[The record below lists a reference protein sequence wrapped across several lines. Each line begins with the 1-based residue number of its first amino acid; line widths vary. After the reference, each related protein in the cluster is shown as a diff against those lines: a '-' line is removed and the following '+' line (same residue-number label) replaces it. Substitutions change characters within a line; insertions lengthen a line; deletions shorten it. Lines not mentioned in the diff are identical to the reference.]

1 MNTHFFNQIAQMG
14 ITGDLQLTIS
24 KGIENNLIVSI
35 ILQNEQC
42 GDNAKQLIPP
52 LNLRGTAEELDEG
65 FFQQI
70 TTPLQTASGLMVN
83 MEAFMKQL
91 EEVKKQSAM
100 EKEKGEKEKKEQEA
114 KDKKFKEGM
123 AKANELEKEGKFRD
137 AWMKVPEMTEF
148 PEKANE
154 IRKRKSELSNQ
165 FSSTGAYAALTNK
178 LVAATRKMYDRGQG
192 SKVAVVSKTVSKIVN
207 SKKPSTRYRVGL
219 WAKPMV
225 WMRVYLGDRLFD
237 KIVMSQI

>member
-1 MNTHFFNQIAQMG
+1 MNANFFNQIAQMG

-24 KGIENNLIVSI
+24 KGIENTLIVSI
-35 ILQNEQC
+35 MLQNEQC

-91 EEVKKQSAM
+91 EVAKKQSAM
-100 EKEKGEKEKKEQEA
+100 EKEKSDTQKKEQEA
-114 KDKKFKEGM
+114 KDKKFKDGM
-123 AKANELEKEGKFRD
+123 VKADELEKEGKFRE
-137 AWMKVPEMTEF
+137 AWMKVPEIADY
-148 PEKANE
+148 PEKADE

-165 FSSTGAYAALTNK
+165 FSSTGLF
-178 LVAATRKMYDRGQG
+178 ATEQP
-192 SKVAVVSKTVSKIVN
+192 TV
-207 SKKPSTRYRVGL
+207 
-219 WAKPMV
+219 
-225 WMRVYLGDRLFD
+225 
-237 KIVMSQI
+237 

>member
-1 MNTHFFNQIAQMG
+1 MNANFFNQIAQIG

-24 KGIENNLIVSI
+24 KGIENTLIVSI

-91 EEVKKQSAM
+91 EVAKKQSAM
-100 EKEKGEKEKKEQEA
+100 EKEKSDTQKKEQEA
-114 KDKKFKEGM
+114 KDKKFKDGM
-123 AKANELEKEGKFRD
+123 VKADELEKEGKFRE
-137 AWMKVPEMTEF
+137 AWMKVPEINDY
-148 PEKANE
+148 PEKADE
-154 IRKRKSELSNQ
+154 ISKRKSELSNQ
-165 FSSTGAYAALTNK
+165 FSSTGLF
-178 LVAATRKMYDRGQG
+178 ATEQ
-192 SKVAVVSKTVSKIVN
+192 
-207 SKKPSTRYRVGL
+207 PSV
-219 WAKPMV
+219 
-225 WMRVYLGDRLFD
+225 
-237 KIVMSQI
+237 